1 MSRRV
6 AILGLQGSVL
16 RYAEVESAAAS
27 TAPAPSGA
35 APEDL
40 SLRRLGTVEFE
51 GDAERSLLGDG
62 GGPTAPPDPLM
73 AMLERAVRQVLDAE
87 AGAPDALIVAAHP
100 SHTVSF
106 STPLPESL
114 AAEAGHEHLR
124 QEAALLAD
132 VPAGR
137 PVRIRAVP
145 VRSEPLARTA
155 GGAAEPHRWHHVLY
169 LSESVHARL
178 SRLARSLGVG
188 SYDLV
193 DTTRA
198 AAAIVRRVD
207 PSGDVDRVVLAV
219 GAYEGHTE
227 YALCRGGAWAYGHHG
242 PGGTPED
249 TAYYA
254 LALLERLG
262 YDADTPRRL
271 LVYGDDTRAERF
283 DLLREMTG
291 LGPEPLDPLGLFG
304 RRPAGADAAQ
314 LAAFAPL
321 LGVALD

>member
-6 AILGLQGSVL
+6 AILGLQGSLL
-16 RYAEVESAAAS
+16 RYAEVEV
-27 TAPAPSGA
+27 P
-35 APEDL
+35 PEAGP

-51 GDAERSLLGDG
+51 GDVERTLLGDG
-62 GGPTAPPDPLM
+62 GPPLGPA
-73 AMLERAVRQVLDAE
+73 LERAVREVYGLDRGPASDR
-87 AGAPDALIVAAHP
+87 APDALIVAAHP

-106 STPLPESL
+106 ATPLPESL
-114 AAEAGHEHLR
+114 DAAARHEHLR

-145 VRSEPLARTA
+145 VSTQPLARTA
-155 GGAAEPHRWHHVLY
+155 EASPEPHRWHHVLY
-169 LSESVHARL
+169 LSEAVHARL
-178 SRLARSLGVG
+178 SLLARALGVA

-198 AAAIVRRVD
+198 AAEIVQRLD
-207 PSGDVDRVVLAV
+207 PSGDLDRVILAV
-219 GAYEGHTE
+219 GAYAGHTE

-242 PGGTPED
+242 TGSAPED

-271 LVYGDDTRAERF
+271 FVYGDDTRPERL
-283 DLLREMTG
+283 DLLTQM
-291 LGPEPLDPLGLFG
+291 LDLKPEPLDPLVLFN
-304 RRPAGADAAQ
+304 RRPPGADATQ
-314 LAAFAPL
+314 LAGFAPL
-321 LGVALD
+321 LGVVLK